1 MYPLL
6 LIKVLKSQY
15 LLCTQLSDVKSQL
28 ATKTKE
34 LSDMEKR
41 HKKEASNATQEHE
54 EAKKA
59 YDAHVSTPDV
69 LF

>member
-1 MYPLL
+1 M
-6 LIKVLKSQY
+6 
-15 LLCTQLSDVKSQL
+15 LCTQLSDVKSQL